1 MKKKIALVIYSLS
14 PGGAEKVIVQLANS
28 LTNDYRVLLIVL
40 YKTETFYEVENEIEI
55 VYLNKN
61 YNPSSNLFQA
71 FTSNFSY
78 IRNIIRILRTN
89 SVNLVISFTTVAN
102 FLSFLSCKII
112 NIPIIISERKNPLV
126 NKLNFIWQC
135 LGKITSKY
143 SDVLVVQTEMIK
155 NVYKNF
161 VLNEKIKVIPNPI
174 DLKMKSFLIEY
185 DYNER
190 ENVILTVGRLDAN
203 KNQILLIN
211 AFANL
216 NLGNWKLI
224 IVGDGVL
231 RNEYIGLTASLG
243 IADKVEF
250 VGNVRN
256 VWDYYNQAK
265 IFAFTSNSE
274 GFPNSLLE
282 AMSFGLP
289 CISTDCDSG
298 PAEII
303 INDESGYL
311 IEINNRTQLEDRL
324 SQLINN
330 QAICNKFS
338 QNAISTTQKF
348 NMFEVRKLWE
358 VEIQK
363 LL

>member
-1 MKKKIALVIYSLS
+1 MKKKIALVISSLS
-14 PGGAEKVIVQLANS
+14 PGGAEKVIVLLANS

-40 YKTETFYEVENEIEI
+40 YKTETFYEVEKEIDI
-55 VYLNKN
+55 VHLNKD
-61 YNPSSNLFQA
+61 YSASSNLFQA
-71 FTSNFSY
+71 LISNFSY
-78 IRNIIRILRTN
+78 IRKIIDILKIK

-102 FLSFLSCKII
+102 FLSFVSCKIV

-135 LGKITSKY
+135 LGKIANKY

-155 NVYKNF
+155 NVYKDV
-161 VLNEKIKVIPNPI
+161 VLIEKIKVIPNPI

-190 ENVILTVGRLDAN
+190 ENVILTVGRIDAN

-231 RNEYIGLTASLG
+231 RDEYTRLTMSLG

-274 GFPNSLLE
+274 GFPNALLE
-282 AMSFGLP
+282 AMSYGLP

-311 IEINNRTQLEDRL
+311 IEINNMTQLEDRL
-324 SQLINN
+324 SQLINS
-330 QAICNKFS
+330 QATCVKFS
-338 QNAISTTQKF
+338 QNAISATQQF
-348 NMFEVRKLWE
+348 NIFEVRKLWE
-358 VEIQK
+358 VIIQK

>member
-1 MKKKIALVIYSLS
+1 MKKKIVFVITSLNS
-14 PGGAEKVIVQLANS
+14 GGAERVLANLVNTFS
-28 LTNDYRVLLIVL
+28 IDFEVHLILLYNEPL
-40 YKTETFYEVENEIEI
+40 FYKLDQTVTIHYLKANYTPSKTIFHALALNIYFIRKLI
-55 VYLNKN
+55 KIFRLNK
-61 YNPSSNLFQA
+61 YA
-71 FTSNFSY
+71 VVIGFTK
-78 IRNIIRILRTN
+78 
-89 SVNLVISFTTVAN
+89 SVNVLSVISAKY
-102 FLSFLSCKII
+102 LSVPC
-112 NIPIIISERKNPLV
+112 IISERNNPLV
-126 NKLNFIWQC
+126 SLVNPIWNFLQYFI
-135 LGKITSKY
+135 Y
-143 SDVLVVQTEMIK
+143 SFSDALVVQT
-155 NVYKNF
+155 NF
-161 VLNEKIKVIPNPI
+161 NKENYQKKLNSDIIAVIPNPI
-174 DLKMKSFLIEY
+174 SEDFLSLRKFY
-185 DYNER
+185 GER
-190 ENVILTVGRLDAN
+190 ANVILTVGRLDKN
-203 KNQILLIN
+203 KNQRLLIE

-216 NLGNWKLI
+216 NVGNWKLI

-231 RNEYIGLTASLG
+231 RNDYIGLTASLG

-250 VGNVRN
+250 VGNVSN

-274 GFPNSLLE
+274 GFPNALLE

-311 IEINNRTQLEDRL
+311 IEINNRMQLEDRL

-330 QAICNKFS
+330 QAICDKFS

-348 NMFEVRKLWE
+348 NMFELRKLWE